1 MSTPIF
7 SFMCEARTKS
17 KELIWLLRHI
27 KHSLSIKRNLSNR
40 KREILSWQRFWKSYH
55 AYKRLSSVGK
65 KQPWLECFYP
75 CLGEDTS
82 ETKVEPIYFY
92 QDTWA
97 FEEIVKASPSC
108 HVDVG
113 SHHKLVAFLSKIFPV
128 TMIDIRP
135 LSLPMKTLKF
145 QKGSILNLPFED
157 ESVESLS
164 SLCVV
169 EHIGLGRYGDRLDP
183 DGSEKAIA
191 ELCRVI
197 SPGGHLYV
205 SVPIDDCNKL
215 FFNAHRAFEE
225 KYFEELLQPLKI
237 IDKKYISGETFMD
250 VKPDGF
256 SIALYHVVRV
266 SCTPGGSHGN
276 G

>member
-1 MSTPIF
+1 M
-7 SFMCEARTKS
+7 
-17 KELIWLLRHI
+17 
-27 KHSLSIKRNLSNR
+27 
-40 KREILSWQRFWKSYH
+40 LSWQRFWKSYY
-55 AYKRLSSVGK
+55 AYKRLSEGEK
-65 KQPWLECFYP
+65 RPLLEYFYP

-82 ETKVEPIYFY
+82 ETKIEPTYFY

-97 FEEIVKASPSC
+97 FEEIFKVSPSR

-135 LSLPMKTLKF
+135 LSLPMKTLEF
-145 QKGSILNLPFED
+145 QEGSILNLPFED

-183 DGSEKAIA
+183 DGSEKAVA

-205 SVPIDDCNKL
+205 SVPVDDCNKL

-225 KYFEELLQPLKI
+225 KYFENLLRPLEI
-237 IDKKYISGETFMD
+237 IDKKYISGETFLD
-250 VKPDGF
+250 VKPNGF
-256 SIALYHVVRV
+256 SIALYHAVKNNYT
-266 SCTPGGSHGN
+266 SGGSHGN
-276 G
+276 S